1 MHRYKFCVH
10 SSLCTCIIIKSEQK
24 KTQPMARKKFVLSA
38 VLTDNIWLSNFYCEI
53 VSQRGFF
60 FSLRNILRFISS
72 SPLITFTFSPFLF
85 LLHLLAIFLQLL
97 VCEFV
102 KGVGTLLVDDNLGLV
117 LLFDDG
123 LGCGH

>member
-1 MHRYKFCVH
+1 
-10 SSLCTCIIIKSEQK
+10 
-24 KTQPMARKKFVLSA
+24 MAREKFVLSA
-38 VLTDNIWLSNFYCEI
+38 VLTDNVWLSSFYCEI
-53 VSQRGFF
+53 VSQRGHIRF
-60 FSLRNILRFISS
+60 FSLRNMLRFISS